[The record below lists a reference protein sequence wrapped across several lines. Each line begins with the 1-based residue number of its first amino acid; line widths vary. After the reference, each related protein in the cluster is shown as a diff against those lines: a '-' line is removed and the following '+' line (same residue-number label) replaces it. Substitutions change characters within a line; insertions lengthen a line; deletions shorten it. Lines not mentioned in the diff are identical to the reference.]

1 MNDTS
6 KKRYWRANLKV
17 VVILLAIWF
26 VVAYGL
32 SIFFV
37 ESMNQIAVGQ
47 LGLGFWMAQQ
57 GSIFVFVLLVLVYA
71 WLMDSL
77 DLFIKN
83 TLTNLTFWALGHQ

>member
-77 DLFIKN
+77 DRRYN
-83 TLTNLTFWALGHQ
+83 VND

>member
-57 GSIFVFVLLVLVYA
+57 GSIFVFVLLVLIYA

-77 DLFIKN
+77 DRRYN
-83 TLTNLTFWALGHQ
+83 VND

>member
-1 MNDTS
+1 MNETS

-57 GSIFVFVLLVLVYA
+57 GSIFVFVLLVLIYA

-77 DLFIKN
+77 DRRYN
-83 TLTNLTFWALGHQ
+83 VND